1 MSSLDWGVLNQFTEK
16 KSFYL
21 SKVTMVTN
29 ALRGIIKDSADGED
43 LSITALGSIHKF
55 APADHSVITLSL
67 VQMNSLTF

>member
-1 MSSLDWGVLNQFTEK
+1 
-16 KSFYL
+16 
-21 SKVTMVTN
+21 MVTN